1 MVRMLSLVAL
11 AATAVVAVLAPA
23 AAAPTA
29 VVQRGATPAAPF
41 TAAAASSS
49 VAAVAALHRVATV
62 HAELPGGLDIK
73 EMALRALE
81 PLWEAYKAGKF
92 DKVIDAFKR
101 GELDDHI
108 PSEKEVLDTLEHVME
123 ILVKVVPRA
132 YKLLEEVK
140 EGKHDDF
147 LDDAKDGSLED
158 FLESAAKDLLGAVY

>member
-11 AATAVVAVLAPA
+11 AAAAVVAAVAPA
-23 AAAPTA
+23 AAAPTVHQLA
-29 VVQRGATPAAPF
+29 VTPAAPF
-41 TAAAASSS
+41 AAAAASSS

-62 HAELPGGLDIK
+62 HAELPGGLDMK

-81 PLWEAYKAGKF
+81 PLWEAYKAGEF

-108 PSEKEVLDTLEHVME
+108 PSEKEVIDTLEHVME
-123 ILVKVVPRA
+123 ILMKVVPRA

-158 FLESAAKDLLGAVY
+158 FLESVAKELLGAVY